1 MLSTASRAR
10 MPTIG
15 VGACSATAIAVP
27 LCWARSGSPR
37 RARYTM
43 FGQMFAVPV
52 NPAMKLADWPGSGS
66 VCETQDH
73 QGPTIFESYA
83 AAICLKERS
92 RAAWS

>member
-1 MLSTASRAR
+1 
-10 MPTIG
+10 
-15 VGACSATAIAVP
+15 
-27 LCWARSGSPR
+27 
-37 RARYTM
+37 M